1 MGLYQMINL
10 FFLYSFLGYL
20 LECAVLSFENRR
32 PVIDRG
38 FGHGPFCVIYGVGAL
53 GAYILLSGTVHRFH
67 GNGNDHG
74 VVHGQHHD
82 PPVRGVLVGL
92 QPKAV

>member
-32 PVIDRG
+32 PVMDRG
-38 FGHGPFCVIYGVGAL
+38 FGHGPFCVIYGVGAHT
-53 GAYILLSGTVHRFH
+53 YC
-67 GNGNDHG
+67 
-74 VVHGQHHD
+74 
-82 PPVRGVLVGL
+82 
-92 QPKAV
+92 